1 MSYKTLSLYISI
13 CQRQDVPANFSG
25 LIAFNAIFKK

>member
-1 MSYKTLSLYISI
+1 MSYKILNQYISI
-13 CQRQDVPANFSG
+13 CKNQDVPANFSG